1 MGALLAESV
10 RGYTRLMKKPGLAG
24 TLAANRVLFGS
35 DDTEGLLAIEP
46 VGEDRMRCF
55 RRANGGGVES
65 ADEDFRPFAVVA
77 EAAFL
82 ERSGLACDI
91 EALEGNGPLRFLA
104 LFGSWKDLEGAR
116 RHLQKVTGRNPSAA
130 DAPYLAPGDPVHCHM
145 LLTGRTLF
153 KGMRFDELRRMQ
165 VDIETATSPG
175 FDFPN
180 ADREGDRIVA
190 IAMSD
195 STGWEEVLLDPGL
208 SEKAL
213 LERFVDLVRERDPDV
228 VEGHNI
234 FRFDLSYIAARARHH
249 RVALKLGRD
258 GERMAIRSS
267 RATIGDRTMSYPKAE
282 IRGRHVIDT
291 FFLVLHYDV
300 SARSL
305 AGFGL
310 KDVARHFGLATSDR
324 EYVEPQEITA
334 LHAKDPE
341 RLRRYAADDVRETRA
356 ISALLSPSWFAQSRM
371 LPYSYQNVPVRGN
384 ATKIDALMLRE
395 YLGRR
400 RALPMPEP
408 PRPFAGGYTDLFA
421 VGLARNVWH
430 CDVRSLYPSVMLRF
444 GYGPRRDEAGV
455 FRGMLED
462 LRRFRLETKAALR
475 TAGSDREKNHLAAL
489 QSTFK
494 ILINSFYGYLGF
506 AQGRFND
513 FEAAGKV
520 AAKGR
525 EILRTMLDTLEAEG
539 ATVIEVDTDGI
550 YFVPPDPGD
559 DGTESALSAALRKAL
574 PEGID
579 VEFDG
584 RFRAMFSYRMKNYAL
599 LDEDGRLSIKG
610 AALKS
615 RGLEPFQRRFVEAM
629 LRLILEGRPA
639 GVHDLYEEYIGRIES
654 GAWPI
659 HMLAKTETLQDSP
672 QTYAEKIGGKRRARS
687 AAYELALSSQ
697 RAYRQGDQISY
708 YVTGTNKRAAAHS
721 NAKLAADFDPADRDE
736 NVAYYV
742 EKLRS
747 LFGKFQVFF
756 SEDGCRLRPAAP
768 GEKGQEDR

>member
-1 MGALLAESV
+1 
-10 RGYTRLMKKPGLAG
+10 
-24 TLAANRVLFGS
+24 
-35 DDTEGLLAIEP
+35 
-46 VGEDRMRCF
+46 
-55 RRANGGGVES
+55 
-65 ADEDFRPFAVVA
+65 
-77 EAAFL
+77 
-82 ERSGLACDI
+82 
-91 EALEGNGPLRFLA
+91 
-104 LFGSWKDLEGAR
+104 
-116 RHLQKVTGRNPSAA
+116 
-130 DAPYLAPGDPVHCHM
+130 M

-153 KGMRFDELRRMQ
+153 KGLRFDALKRMQ

-180 ADREGDRIVA
+180 AEREGDRIIA

-195 STGWEEVLLDPGL
+195 STGWEEVLLDPDL
-208 SEKAL
+208 SEKDL
-213 LERFVDLVRERDPDV
+213 LERFVGRVRDRDPDV

-234 FRFDLSYIAARARHH
+234 FRFDLPYIAGRARRH
-249 RVALKLGRD
+249 RVALKLGRG
-258 GERMAIRSS
+258 GERMALRSS
-267 RATIGDRTMSYPKAE
+267 RATIGDRTITYPKAE
-282 IRGRHVIDT
+282 IHGRHVIDT

-310 KDVARHFGLATSDR
+310 KDVARHFGLATADR

-334 LHAKDPE
+334 LYAKDPE
-341 RLRRYAADDVRETRA
+341 RLRRYAADDARETRA
-356 ISALLSPSWFAQSRM
+356 ISALLSPSWFAQSQI
-371 LPYSYQNVPVRGN
+371 LPYSYQNVVVRGN

-400 RALPMPEP
+400 RALPLPEAS
-408 PRPFAGGYTDLFA
+408 RSFAGGYTDLFA

-430 CDVRSLYPSVMLRF
+430 CDVQSLYPSVMLRF
-444 GYGPRRDEAGV
+444 GYEPRRDEAGV
-455 FRGMLED
+455 FRGMLDD
-462 LRRFRLETKAALR
+462 LRRFRLEAKAALR
-475 TAGSDREKNHLAAL
+475 TAGSEREKDHLGAL

-513 FEAAGKV
+513 FDAAEKV
-520 AAKGR
+520 TAKGR
-525 EILRTMLDTLEAEG
+525 DILRTMLDTLEAEG
-539 ATVIEVDTDGI
+539 ARIIEVDTDGI
-550 YFVPPDPGD
+550 YFVPPGSGG
-559 DGTESALSAALRKAL
+559 DGTESALSAALRAAL

-599 LDEDGRLSIKG
+599 LDEEGRLSIKG

-615 RGLEPFQRRFVEAM
+615 RGLEPFQRRFMEEM
-629 LRLILEGRPA
+629 LTLILEGQPA
-639 GVHDLYEEYIGRIES
+639 AVCDLYEDYIGKIER

-672 QTYAEKIGGKRRARS
+672 QTYEEKIGGKRRARS
-687 AAYELALSSQ
+687 AAYELALSSE

-708 YVTGTNKRAAAHS
+708 YITGTNKRAAAHS
-721 NAKLAADFDPADRDE
+721 NAKLVTDFDPADRDE

-747 LFGKFQVFF
+747 LFKKFQVFL
-756 SEDGCRLRPAAP
+756 SDDGCRLRLAAP
-768 GEKGQEDR
+768 GEKGQEGR